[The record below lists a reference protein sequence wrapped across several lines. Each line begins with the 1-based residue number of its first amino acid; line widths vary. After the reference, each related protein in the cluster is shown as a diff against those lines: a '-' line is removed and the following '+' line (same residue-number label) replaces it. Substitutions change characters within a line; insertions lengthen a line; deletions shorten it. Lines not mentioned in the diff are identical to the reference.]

1 MIADKQKPLLW
12 HDVSEQGARRVFR
25 RKADV
30 QMESFVV
37 ASFMHLAIG
46 LKYFAIKYYE
56 DIILCFFTHHDCR
69 CFQQE
74 DRLVKQDWYLIADS
88 EGS

>member
-1 MIADKQKPLLW
+1 MIEDKQKLLLL

-46 LKYFAIKYYE
+46 LKYFATKYCE
-56 DIILCFFTHHDCR
+56 DIIRYFTHHDCQ

-74 DRLVKQDWYLIADS
+74 DRLVKQNWYLIADS
-88 EGS
+88 EGG

>member
-1 MIADKQKPLLW
+1 MSVNKAL
-12 HDVSEQGARRVFR
+12 EVFR

-46 LKYFAIKYYE
+46 LKYLATKYYE
-56 DIILCFFTHHDCR
+56 DIILCFTPHDCQ
-69 CFQQE
+69 CLQQE
-74 DRLVKQDWYLIADS
+74 DRLAKQYWYLIADS
-88 EGS
+88 EER